1 MTNNN
6 IQDSLIDSL
15 KRSKDD
21 YNNVTYVSHPF
32 PCGICQKNVH
42 NNQKYIK
49 CTCLFKV
56 HIKCTGT
63 TIEEYDTI
71 NESYSFL
78 SEEHI
83 NENNW
88 CCNKCLISNMAEKFP
103 YGLESNYDLINI
115 MTTDSLK
122 SFKN

>member
-6 IQDSLIDSL
+6 IQDLLIDSL

-42 NNQKYIK
+42 NNQKYSK
-49 CTCLFKV
+49 CTSCLFKV
-56 HIKCTGT
+56 HIKCNGT

-71 NESYSFL
+71 
-78 SEEHI
+78 
-83 NENNW
+83 
-88 CCNKCLISNMAEKFP
+88 
-103 YGLESNYDLINI
+103 
-115 MTTDSLK
+115 
-122 SFKN
+122 